1 MSFFD
6 SEIVRAEMVEIHELQ
21 EDVYENFMKFP
32 YMNNADRNHHINQL
46 SKLIEKQKI
55 VYARLSLSDDPDA
68 KEMKEKI
75 MESAKSMGLPADVD
89 VGKMFDQMSEVIG
102 MMKKETFSFHSML
115 RTQVRGY
122 CRVFQ
127 SAIKFQLF

>member
-75 MESAKSMGLPADVD
+75 MESAKSMGLPANIDVA
-89 VGKMFDQMSEVIG
+89 KLFDQMTEVIS
-102 MMKKETFSFHSML
+102 MMKQHNT
-115 RTQVRGY
+115 
-122 CRVFQ
+122 
-127 SAIKFQLF
+127 

>member
-6 SEIVRAEMVEIHELQ
+6 SEIVRSEMAEIHELQ

-32 YMNNADRNHHINQL
+32 YMNNADRNHHIDQL

-68 KEMKEKI
+68 KEMKDKI
-75 MESAKSMGLPADVD
+75 LTSAKSMGLPADVD
-89 VGKMFDQMSEVIG
+89 VAKMFDQMSDVIS
-102 MMKKETFSFHSML
+102 MMKRETS
-115 RTQVRGY
+115 
-122 CRVFQ
+122 
-127 SAIKFQLF
+127 

>member
-6 SEIVRAEMVEIHELQ
+6 SEIVRAEMTAIHELQ
-21 EDVYENFMKFP
+21 ESVYSNFMKFP
-32 YMNNADRNHHINQL
+32 YMNAADRAHHIEEL

-75 MESAKSMGLPADVD
+75 MQSAKSMGLPADVD
-89 VGKMFDQMSEVIG
+89 VGKMFDQMSEVIS
-102 MMKKETFSFHSML
+102 MMKKETS
-115 RTQVRGY
+115 
-122 CRVFQ
+122 
-127 SAIKFQLF
+127 

>member
-6 SEIVRAEMVEIHELQ
+6 SEIVRAEMAEIHELQ
-21 EDVYENFMKFP
+21 ENVYENFMKFP
-32 YMNNADRNHHINQL
+32 YMNNADRAYHIDQL
-46 SKLIEKQKI
+46 SKLLEKQKI

-89 VGKMFDQMSEVIG
+89 VGKMFDQMSEVID
-102 MMKKETFSFHSML
+102 MMKRQT
-115 RTQVRGY
+115 T
-122 CRVFQ
+122 
-127 SAIKFQLF
+127 

>member
-6 SEIVRAEMVEIHELQ
+6 SEIVRSEMAEIHELQ
-21 EDVYENFMKFP
+21 EDVYENFMRFP

-75 MESAKSMGLPADVD
+75 MESAKSMGLPANIDVA
-89 VGKMFDQMSEVIG
+89 KLFDQMTEVIS
-102 MMKKETFSFHSML
+102 MMKQHNT
-115 RTQVRGY
+115 
-122 CRVFQ
+122 
-127 SAIKFQLF
+127 

>member
-6 SEIVRAEMVEIHELQ
+6 SDIVRSEMVEINELQ

-32 YMNNADRNHHINQL
+32 YMNNADRAHHIDQL

-75 MESAKSMGLPADVD
+75 MESAKSMGLPANVD
-89 VGKMFDQMSEVIG
+89 VARMFDQMSEVISH
-102 MMKKETFSFHSML
+102 MKEHNT
-115 RTQVRGY
+115 
-122 CRVFQ
+122 
-127 SAIKFQLF
+127 

>member
-46 SKLIEKQKI
+46 SKLIDKQKI

-75 MESAKSMGLPADVD
+75 MESAKSMGLPANVD
-89 VGKMFDQMSEVIG
+89 VAKLFDQMTEVIS
-102 MMKKETFSFHSML
+102 MMKQHNT
-115 RTQVRGY
+115 
-122 CRVFQ
+122 
-127 SAIKFQLF
+127 

>member
-6 SEIVRAEMVEIHELQ
+6 SEIVRSEMVEIAELQ

-32 YMNNADRNHHINQL
+32 YMNNADRNHHIDQL

-75 MESAKSMGLPADVD
+75 KYEAQELNFLKKTSRAKLI
-89 VGKMFDQMSEVIG
+89 F
-102 MMKKETFSFHSML
+102 
-115 RTQVRGY
+115 
-122 CRVFQ
+122 
-127 SAIKFQLF
+127 

>member
-6 SEIVRAEMVEIHELQ
+6 SEIVRAEMTEIHELQ
-21 EDVYENFMKFP
+21 EDVYENFMRFP
-32 YMNNADRNHHINQL
+32 YMNNADRAHHIDQL

-75 MESAKSMGLPADVD
+75 MESAQSMGLPADVD
-89 VGKMFDQMSEVIG
+89 VGKMFDQMSDVISH
-102 MMKKETFSFHSML
+102 MKEHNS
-115 RTQVRGY
+115 
-122 CRVFQ
+122 
-127 SAIKFQLF
+127 

>member
-6 SEIVRAEMVEIHELQ
+6 SDIVRSEMVEIHELQ

-32 YMNNADRNHHINQL
+32 YMNNADRAHHIDQL
-46 SKLIEKQKI
+46 SKLIEKQKT

-75 MESAKSMGLPADVD
+75 MESAQSMGLPADVD
-89 VGKMFDQMSEVIG
+89 VGKMFDQMSEVID
-102 MMKKETFSFHSML
+102 MMKRQT
-115 RTQVRGY
+115 T
-122 CRVFQ
+122 
-127 SAIKFQLF
+127 

>member
-6 SEIVRAEMVEIHELQ
+6 SDIVRSEMVEINELQ

-32 YMNNADRNHHINQL
+32 YMNNADRAHHIDQL

-68 KEMKEKI
+68 KEMKENI
-75 MESAKSMGLPADVD
+75 MRSAESMGLPANVD
-89 VGKMFDQMSEVIG
+89 VGKLMDQMTEVIS
-102 MMKKETFSFHSML
+102 MMKDHNS
-115 RTQVRGY
+115 
-122 CRVFQ
+122 
-127 SAIKFQLF
+127 